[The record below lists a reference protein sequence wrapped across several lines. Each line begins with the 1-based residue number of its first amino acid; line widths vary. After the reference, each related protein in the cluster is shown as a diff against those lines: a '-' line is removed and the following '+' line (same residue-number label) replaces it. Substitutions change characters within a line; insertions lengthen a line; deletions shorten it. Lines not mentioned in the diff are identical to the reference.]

1 MLTFAL
7 KPQTTQ
13 QRRSAKAPKSGQSF
27 ARQSRDVHT
36 ILHIQRTISNQAILQ
51 SRQSKTEGLEVRSA
65 SNGSPRLA
73 HDFSRIPAHDD
84 APMNVMPKLEISS
97 PGDAYEQEADWVAN
111 QVMRMPDK
119 IVPKAPN
126 SGAKSFGSAPPSIQR
141 VGVKG
146 DGETNENG
154 EAASKKLPGIMTS
167 YESPDVPSGNVVNLI
182 QTKSYSGRD
191 QSEVA
196 PSIQARIRQIRHR
209 GGQPLSESS
218 RAFMEPRFQH
228 DFSSVRV
235 HTDAEAAQSAAAL
248 GAYAYT
254 VEHDIVFGTGQYQP
268 DTTRGRGLLAHE
280 LAHTVQQK
288 GMSKKLQRRL
298 NITGTQADV
307 DDYLAALERVSGFDL
322 DWTAPGPRVTIAG
335 NTDFGTQSTTGRARL
350 QTIINNAAQHAQLT
364 IGTHQHRVGVG
375 AHPGAGGGAQRIDID
390 DIRNLNAA
398 LPGQGDAKAF
408 HEMVENYDANS
419 AATLGLPA
427 ATRFGTSHAQG
438 IEIESD
444 VLEESTIRGRRL
456 SGGVPMTAIPA
467 PAGQPIGPG
476 ITYHRSIQNRSIR
489 SFLRFP

>member
-1 MLTFAL
+1 
-7 KPQTTQ
+7 
-13 QRRSAKAPKSGQSF
+13 
-27 ARQSRDVHT
+27 
-36 ILHIQRTISNQAILQ
+36 
-51 SRQSKTEGLEVRSA
+51 
-65 SNGSPRLA
+65 
-73 HDFSRIPAHDD
+73 
-84 APMNVMPKLEISS
+84 
-97 PGDAYEQEADWVAN
+97 
-111 QVMRMPDK
+111 
-119 IVPKAPN
+119 
-126 SGAKSFGSAPPSIQR
+126 
-141 VGVKG
+141 
-146 DGETNENG
+146 
-154 EAASKKLPGIMTS
+154 
-167 YESPDVPSGNVVNLI
+167 
-182 QTKSYSGRD
+182 
-191 QSEVA
+191 
-196 PSIQARIRQIRHR
+196 
-209 GGQPLSESS
+209 
-218 RAFMEPRFQH
+218 MEPRFQH

-254 VEHDIVFGTGQYQP
+254 VGHDIVFGTGQYQP

-298 NITGTQADV
+298 NVTGTQADV

-476 ITYHRSIQNRSIR
+476 ITYHRSIQNFTHYNLELTFRRTIAGGTTDFEIVTARRNVKTQISRRVFTGFTSGSDAIPAGAAPTLALILAELNANAARTLLIETYTDNAGDAANNLTISQRRAEVIR
-489 SFLRFP
+489 AWFIGNGIAQDRIAIVGRGETNFVASNTTAAGRTRNRRAVLTVHQ